1 MENVSLARLRL
12 QQEQKQALDSRAE
25 SRRTEAGEVL
35 LSLDHDEQRVLN
47 EAWVR
52 LVVLGDLRPM
62 RFCES
67 PGFRKFMALLSSA
80 LGTTRMWDP
89 PSHGTQH
96 GIVEAEFQRLRS
108 DAKSTLAKGSRS
120 RCTLHF
126 DAWTDKWDRVWV
138 LGVVWWL
145 DVEDT
150 ARWKYSR
157 VGFAF
162 EEAARWSSDDAGS
175 QHCSA
180 VAAQSLRAA
189 WRLWGLGDLPLWA
202 CSDSARTAV
211 ATSDKLSLISKRCTI
226 HFLQIPVQRLLFAS
240 KPRGGRVLLEAPE
253 GHLAPTYLLAFE
265 KARGLA
271 LALHNNDLAKEF
283 QSCSSR
289 MGVVRRTLQEA
300 VLDSGRVYA
309 SGAAIQDNYLAWWP
323 TVGRKH
329 YALLYHGAVSL
340 LSHRCGNATEERV
353 FSKAGYVLGE
363 KRSKAVDVQAKILL
377 NFSLSNDQQDLSLS
391 DEGDALLYKA
401 CPETSAA

>member
-1 MENVSLARLRL
+1 
-12 QQEQKQALDSRAE
+12 LDSRAE

-108 DAKSTLAKGSRS
+108 DAKSTLAKVSRS

-253 GHLAPTYLLAFE
+253 GHLAPTYFLAFE
-265 KARGLA
+265 KVRGLA

-283 QSCSSR
+283 QRCSSR
-289 MGVVRRTLQEA
+289 MGVKATA
-300 VLDSGRVYA
+300 PKMDSSAKWGA
-309 SGAAIQDNYLAWWP
+309 TAAICRRLAWTRARFSSLWLTDFP
-323 TVGRKH
+323 SCLLRRNGRCWKK
-329 YALLYHGAVSL
+329 ALLCF
-340 LSHRCGNATEERV
+340 RW
-353 FSKAGYVLGE
+353 
-363 KRSKAVDVQAKILL
+363 
-377 NFSLSNDQQDLSLS
+377 
-391 DEGDALLYKA
+391 
-401 CPETSAA
+401 